1 MIYITGA
8 GCGDFSL
15 LTLKAK
21 RVIEQADCILYDR
34 LLDPQILQLTNDNCE
49 RIYVGKQNHH
59 HSLPQEDI
67 QKLLVEKGQ
76 QYQNVVRLKGG
87 DPYVFGRGSEE
98 ALYLAKHH
106 IEFEII
112 PGVTS
117 GIAGSALAGIP
128 VTHRGCALGFRIMSA
143 HTKNDTFAQ
152 MDFESM
158 ANTQDTLIFL
168 MGLNNLEEIVH
179 HLIQAGKD
187 THTPIALISNGGRF
201 NQTSVQG
208 TLSNILKQD
217 LSSIVSPGI
226 IVVGNAVKFQ
236 NELSFLQHKP
246 LFQKQYLMACMQ
258 YDEEILWQF
267 QEAGAHL
274 DMITCGRIVHLPYTT
289 SYPINEYTHILFTSK
304 HGVDAF
310 FHQLFEKGMDLR
322 TFAHTTM
329 CAIGQKTA
337 EHLKQYGCIADVV
350 SDVANSEG
358 FAQCLKHVLT
368 KESNALLPKAKNHN
382 RILEESISQLCS
394 IESIKVYET
403 IPSPYT
409 IQEKDYNG
417 ILFTCSF
424 VVHECM
430 KQLHT
435 WKNILQK
442 PVYAMGKKTTT
453 TLQEYGFQHII
464 ELKEAD
470 RYQFIESILEE
481 EHHV

>member
-15 LTLKAK
+15 LTLKAR

-34 LLDPQILQLTNDNCE
+34 LLDSQILQLTKDTCE

-59 HSLPQEDI
+59 HSFLQEDI
-67 QKLLVEKGQ
+67 QRLLVEKGQ
-76 QYQNVVRLKGG
+76 QYQKVVRLKGG

-98 ALYLAKHH
+98 ALYLARHQMK
-106 IEFEII
+106 FEII

-117 GIAGSALAGIP
+117 GIAGCALAGIP
-128 VTHRGCALGFRIMSA
+128 VTHRGRALGVRIMSA
-143 HTKNDTFAQ
+143 HTKDDTFAD

-158 ANTQDTLIFL
+158 AKSQDTLVFL
-168 MGLNNLEEIVH
+168 MGLNNLKKIVYY
-179 HLIQAGKD
+179 LIQAGKD
-187 THTPIALISNGGRF
+187 SLTPIALISNGGRF
-201 NQTSVQG
+201 NQTSVRG

-217 LSSIVSPGI
+217 TSSIVSPGI
-226 IVVGNAVKFQ
+226 IVIGNVVHFQ
-236 NELSFLQHKP
+236 SELSFFQHKP
-246 LFQKQYLMACMQ
+246 LFQKQYLMACIQ
-258 YDEEILWQF
+258 REEEILWQF

-274 DMITCGRIVHLPYTT
+274 DMITCGYIAQLPYTT
-289 SYPINEYTHILFTSK
+289 SYVLDQYTHILFTSK

-310 FHQLFEKGMDLR
+310 FHQLFESGKDLR
-322 TFAHTTM
+322 LFTHTTI

-337 EHLKQYGCIADVV
+337 EHLKRYGCLADIV

-358 FAQCLKHVLT
+358 FANHLKHLLT
-368 KESNALLPKAKNHN
+368 KESKVLLPKAKNHN
-382 RILEESISQLCS
+382 HVLEETISQVCY
-394 IESIKVYET
+394 IESVGVYET
-403 IPSPYT
+403 LPSPYVM
-409 IQEKDYNG
+409 QEKKYNG

-430 KQLHT
+430 KQMHT
-435 WKNILQK
+435 WKDILQK
-442 PVYAMGKKTTT
+442 PVYAMGKKTMT

-470 RYQFIESILEE
+470 RFQFIESILEE